1 MTHKIDPRVPIKN
14 PWLAAIL
21 AFLIPGLGHL
31 YQGRWFKGVIFS
43 VCILGTFYS
52 GVSLGEGRTVYTHY
66 YTQPPNPRFNRVAS
80 LNYGY
85 ISQVLVGLPALPAI
99 YQTSR
104 YKKQS
109 IFEDVALPEETT
121 EMPFDGKI
129 KLHKGE
135 RIPTFLSANGVI
147 KIDAAAEEIT
157 FDGIV
162 EGKDEP
168 VQLKLNTDLQPIG
181 GQIYARPRWHIY
193 ADVSEGY
200 DDEAVNSAELIGDG
214 YERSFMNWY
223 QVPLEDETLQ
233 ELNGRL
239 GKQWDMAM
247 VFTWVAGLLNILA
260 IWDALE
266 GPAYGYGDEPA
277 KKKEEPEPAAA

>member
-1 MTHKIDPRVPIKN
+1 MTHNIDPRIPMKN
-14 PWLAAIL
+14 PWTAAVL

-31 YQGRWFKGVIFS
+31 YQGRWFKGIIFS

-66 YTQPPNPRFNRVAS
+66 YTEPPNPRFNRVAS

-85 ISQVLVGLPALPAI
+85 ISQVLVGLPALPAM

-109 IFEDVALPEETT
+109 LFDEVEFPEGTPD
-121 EMPFDGKI
+121 MPFNGKL
-129 KLHKGE
+129 KVHKGE
-135 RIPTFLSANGVI
+135 RIPTFYNANGII
-147 KIDAAAEEIT
+147 KFDQKLDDVT
-157 FDGIV
+157 FEGMI
-162 EGKDEP
+162 EGKEEA
-168 VQLKLNTDLQPIG
+168 VQLKLDTDLQPMG
-181 GQIYARPRWHIY
+181 GEIYARPRWSVY
-193 ADVSEGY
+193 AEVESGYEEEGLN
-200 DDEAVNSAELIGDG
+200 AAELIGDG
-214 YERSFMNWY
+214 YDRSFMNWY

-266 GPAYGYGDEPA
+266 GPAYGYGDEPTN
-277 KKKEEPEPAAA
+277 KKEDPQPA